1 MPYLLWYKRD
11 KKAAKLVQY
20 GQRVWRLSVNN
31 PQDMISLAIEKT
43 AAFFLSLGMP
53 TTLTAYGIDPD
64 EAAQRIQERF
74 TARGTVLGE
83 HADILPEDVAAILRM
98 SR

>member
-1 MPYLLWYKRD
+1 
-11 KKAAKLVQY
+11 
-20 GQRVWRLSVNN
+20 
-31 PQDMISLAIEKT
+31 
-43 AAFFLSLGMP
+43 MP

-74 TARGTVLGE
+74 TARGTILGE